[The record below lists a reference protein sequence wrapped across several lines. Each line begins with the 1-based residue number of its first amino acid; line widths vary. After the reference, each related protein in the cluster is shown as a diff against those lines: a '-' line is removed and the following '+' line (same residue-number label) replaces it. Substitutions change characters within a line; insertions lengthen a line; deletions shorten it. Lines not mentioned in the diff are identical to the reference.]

1 MERFFSQT
9 NIERYRRMLANPRD
23 EAQRRII
30 LKLLAEEGVKLR
42 EEIAQSNA
50 SIKPSNT
57 SGLRPTRSIEDRRDG
72 SALIAIV

>member
-30 LKLLAEEGVKLR
+30 LKVLAEEGVKLR
-42 EEIAQSNA
+42 EGIAQSNA
-50 SIKPSNT
+50 STKPSNT
-57 SGLRPTRSIEDRRDG
+57 SGFTPNKID
-72 SALIAIV
+72 